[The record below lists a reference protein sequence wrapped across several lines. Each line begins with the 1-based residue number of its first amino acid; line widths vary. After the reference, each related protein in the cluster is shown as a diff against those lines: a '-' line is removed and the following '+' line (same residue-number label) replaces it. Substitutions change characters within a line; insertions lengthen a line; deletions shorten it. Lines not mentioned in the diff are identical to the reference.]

1 MNTEQTAA
9 VVRRR
14 LEVIRTGD
22 VDAIMQDYTEESTI
36 YTPDCPVKG
45 LEAIRALFDAFFA
58 GPFAE
63 VQSLEVLRQDCDGE
77 FAYLFWKAETA
88 AVKIPVATD
97 TFIIRD
103 GKIVDQSVAAHIIP
117 EGQERAFFSGA
128 KSKMSHRFDLRNFCS
143 WAMQAP

>member
-128 KSKMSHRFDLRNFCS
+128 KSKMSQRLDLRNFCS